1 MTIVRIYVFALIII
15 IIVANEIGQKITN
28 TDRMEFADIAYGV
41 VEIRIILFAFSAARG
56 IWHLIYWPIR
66 WRRV

>member
-1 MTIVRIYVFALIII
+1 MTIVRSFVFALIII

-41 VEIRIILFAFSAARG
+41 VG
-56 IWHLIYWPIR
+56 
-66 WRRV
+66 VG